1 MDILIAAVVS
11 SLRVRNAL
19 CLCFT
24 HIVMCFEGHVDTDTV
39 DGL

>member
-24 HIVMCFEGHVDTDTV
+24 HIVMCLKVMLTQIQ
-39 DGL
+39 